1 MKKLD
6 NWKSKLRLTSRNL
19 PLVWCPTLLLLLL
32 VGCSSLT
39 SPAKIIRATTG
50 PAMVLANGLYQ
61 RGESLTS
68 LAVRGGASFTSQ
80 GKRNYF
86 KFEALVLKPGYML
99 FTAFD
104 PAGRPAFKLA
114 SDGKSLTGI
123 LYGARQYAMGPAT
136 KENFGKFLPLG
147 ITPNQLTALL
157 SGAQVR
163 PASAGDKSTAES
175 TELVILPLDKP
186 DSLDN
191 LWVIR
196 LDGPV
201 TQDPALARITSAS
214 LGPPKDPSIAI
225 KYRAIKDV
233 PREDLAGIQEPFP
246 HSLEI
251 SWVDQDKKELRV
263 TYEEVRL
270 GVPLDTTLFNLAQP
284 KGFELIQ
291 LY

>member
-6 NWKSKLRLTSRNL
+6 NWRNRLRLTSRSL
-19 PLVWCPTLLLLLL
+19 PLTWLCLLLLFLA
-32 VGCSSLT
+32 GCSALS
-39 SPAKIIRATTG
+39 SPTKVIRTTDG
-50 PAMVLANGLYQ
+50 PAMALATGLYQ
-61 RGESLTS
+61 RGESLPS

-86 KFEALVLKPGYML
+86 KFEALVLKPGYLL

-104 PAGRPAFKLA
+104 PAGRPAFRLA
-114 SDGKSLTGI
+114 SNGESLTGI
-123 LYGARQYAMGPAT
+123 LYGNRQYAVGPAT

-147 ITPNQLTALL
+147 MTPSQLTALL
-157 SGAQVR
+157 SGAQVQ
-163 PASAGDKSTAES
+163 PASAGDISTEET
-175 TELVILPLDKP
+175 TELVILPVGEP
-186 DSLDN
+186 DSDTN
-191 LWVIR
+191 LWRVR

-201 TQDPALARITSAS
+201 TQDPDLARITSANF
-214 LGPPKDPSIAI
+214 GPPRDPSIAI

-233 PREDLAGIQEPFP
+233 PRDDLTGVQEPFP

-251 SWVDQDKKELRV
+251 SWVDEDKKQLRV

-284 KGFELIQ
+284 NGFELIQ